1 MAKDLDN
8 QILVKHRLADLG
20 VGICTKQRMKDEY
33 RDGSS
38 WRAQYYI
45 SWTHGK
51 NGWYNMSTVDLIC

>member
-8 QILVKHRLADLG
+8 KILSAYRFRCC
-20 VGICTKQRMKDEY
+20 ICSKQRMKDEY

-51 NGWYNMSTVDLIC
+51 NGWYNMGTVDLIC

>member
-8 QILVKHRLADLG
+8 QILVKHRHTDLG
-20 VGICTKQRMKDEY
+20 VGICSKQRMKDEY

-45 SWTHGK
+45 SWTHGL
-51 NGWYNMSTVDLIC
+51 NGWYCVKTVSPIC